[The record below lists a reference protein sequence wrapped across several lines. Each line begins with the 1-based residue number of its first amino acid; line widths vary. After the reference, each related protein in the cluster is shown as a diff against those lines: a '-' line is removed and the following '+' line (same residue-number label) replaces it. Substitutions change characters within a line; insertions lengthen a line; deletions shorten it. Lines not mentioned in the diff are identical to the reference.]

1 MVQWLG
7 FGTFA
12 AVVQVQSLVWVWE
25 HQVVV
30 HRSQKEK
37 KKKDLDCNSFLLLL
51 LLLYW
56 RNINKVLINPRLYS
70 YNDFVN
76 QKIIHFII
84 ELTLVTPV
92 KPR

>member
-30 HRSQKEK
+30 HHSQK

-56 RNINKVLINPRLYS
+56 HNINKVLINPRLYS